1 VHATSAFGFG
11 LYIPYLIFHCLVTIR
26 VLFHHY
32 VYVLVFF
39 VLYKNGARQY
49 VMPCRIYLGA
59 SFCILRRGKVE
70 RELAEEHGLCELVP
84 DEKADESS
92 MIVCCPYP

>member
-1 VHATSAFGFG
+1 
-11 LYIPYLIFHCLVTIR
+11 
-26 VLFHHY
+26 
-32 VYVLVFF
+32 
-39 VLYKNGARQY
+39 
-49 VMPCRIYLGA
+49 MPCRIYLGA

-70 RELAEEHGLCELVP
+70 WELAEEHGLCELVP